1 MLIDANVV
9 PKITG
14 SILRRPLQMD
24 VCENVKYL
32 CNNLQLADTL
42 PSSLESSTKIEIQQE
57 LYLLGSKLGWILT
70 GRSQLSDEERENKM
84 TMTVNGLLSITE
96 CCLHSTI
103 DTCLQIKPS
112 IDDFWKFE
120 TIRIQDCPYT
130 SDDENTLSKFVTSL
144 KMENGRYQVAWT
156 WKEKLPELP
165 ENRELAYGRLKSL
178 FQKMKNNPDLLNK
191 YDEIIIDQCKKGI
204 IEKVSNQCSKD
215 TGIKH
220 NIQHHVVVDPTKP
233 TTKVRIV
240 YDASAESKQ
249 ENKSLNDCLH
259 RGIVMLQDLCGL
271 LLPTLDYHLDTYKN
285 ATAANIRE
293 NIYLDNVITGVD
305 STENAVT
312 LYKEATQIFSD
323 ASMNLR
329 EWVSNSQKFLECI
342 PKEDQANREKL
353 KVLGLTWTIKDDTLT
368 VNSARNDNMFPVTK
382 REVLQRVA
390 SVFDPL
396 GFFTPVTLRT
406 KLFLQMLWNKK
417 MEWDEQLTEE
427 DIQQWKEISF
437 DLGEIQEYHI
447 PRAIGLPAKLL
458 AGEGPDG
465 ETNSVGNSK
474 SSVGYLLDIDCSRF
488 SSFIRLI
495 RVSAWVLRFV
505 KPLNKETI
513 SGPLTAAELEHAK
526 LLLIKS
532 VQKQCFGE
540 VMMAIKENKRHN
552 LVSQLGL
559 ILDQE
564 NVIRCVGRIGAAQLS
579 EGAKTPILLPK
590 KNKVTELLIE
600 SMHRKNFHVGVSQTL
615 SAMRQTYW
623 IPQGRSEVKRVLRKY
638 NGSQFKL
645 ASKTLEE
652 AWNGVTV
659 DSGVQ
664 TYMANEGIQCQ
675 FIVELAPWMG
685 GFYERLIGIVKRCLR
700 KTIRKLC
707 LTNEQFRT
715 LLAESEAVVNSR
727 PLVYIGDDI
736 NSNIILTPAHFL
748 TLNAKTG
755 FSDHNEEDSTDPEY
769 LPQISSAKKLLLTWK
784 KGQKHL
790 NMFWKTWRD
799 EYLLSL
805 RERTANKLRN
815 GRIQSK
821 IPAKV
826 GDIVLI
832 KENLPRGS
840 WKIGRICQLVVS
852 RDGQIRSG
860 KVMLP
865 NKKTLNRA
873 LNMLY
878 PIECEELDEG
888 LKNSDT
894 EKDTELIN
902 DNTSTTRERTQ
913 RQAARTAMK
922 KIQEQLES

>member
-1 MLIDANVV
+1 
-9 PKITG
+9 
-14 SILRRPLQMD
+14 
-24 VCENVKYL
+24 
-32 CNNLQLADTL
+32 
-42 PSSLESSTKIEIQQE
+42 
-57 LYLLGSKLGWILT
+57 
-70 GRSQLSDEERENKM
+70 M
-84 TMTVNGLLSITE
+84 TMTVSGLLSITE

-112 IDDFWKFE
+112 IEDFWKLE
-120 TIRIQDCPYT
+120 TIGIQDCPYT
-130 SDDENTLSKFVTSL
+130 SDDENTLSNFVTSL
-144 KMENGRYQVAWT
+144 KMENGRYQVAWP

-191 YDEIIIDQCKKGI
+191 YDEIIQDQCKKGI
-204 IEKVSNQCSKD
+204 IEKVSNQC
-215 TGIKH
+215 
-220 NIQHHVVVDPTKP
+220 
-233 TTKVRIV
+233 TTL
-240 YDASAESKQ
+240 E
-249 ENKSLNDCLH
+249 
-259 RGIVMLQDLCGL
+259 
-271 LLPTLDYHLDTYKN
+271 YHLDTYKN

-293 NIYLDNVITGVD
+293 NIYVDNVITGVD

-312 LYKEATQIFSD
+312 LYKEAKQIFSD

-329 EWVSNSQKFLECI
+329 EWASNSQKFLECI

-368 VNSARNDNMFPVTK
+368 VNSARNDIMFPITK

-437 DLGEIQEYHI
+437 DLNEIQEYHI
-447 PRAIGLPAKLL
+447 PRAIGLPGTVTFRLLCFCDASTKAYASAVYLHQLREDNFCKIDLLFSKTRLVPNKKITLPRLELLAVVIDIASRGTTVSLLKENSQWWHGPSWLTKHRTEWPSWDPHNISVDNQNSIESEYKVSKVLHEAKLL

-465 ETNSVGNSK
+465 ETNSVENSK

-505 KPLNKETI
+505 KRLNKETI

-526 LLLIKS
+526 LLWIKS

-540 VMMAIKENKRHN
+540 VMIAIKENKRHN

-564 NVIRCVGRIGAAQLS
+564 NVIRCVGRLGAAQLS

-615 SAMRQTYW
+615 SAMRQTYL

-664 TYMANEGIQCQ
+664 TYMANEGIQWK

-700 KTIRKLC
+700 KTIGKIC

-755 FSDHNEEDSTDPEY
+755 FPDHNEEDSTDPEY

-805 RERTANKLRN
+805 RERTANKLRS

-821 IPAKV
+821 TPAKV